1 MSDEIERLTA
11 EVLSSRK
18 YAQIEP
24 GLAARLVAEEL
35 AKGRKAKEVVKAVR
49 NKLHQVGGAY
59 LSGRMAY
66 QSWLDELNAANNPEE
81 FKQVCRMI
89 LGQHASTRERL
100 PVLDR
105 IYAEIFSLLPPIKS
119 VLDAACG
126 LNPLTIPWM
135 ALQPDARYYACDI
148 YADMVDFLNAYFALI
163 PQEGKAQLCDV
174 AAEPPSQ
181 AVDLAL
187 VLKAIPCLE
196 QIDKQAGARLLDGLN
211 ARYLAVSFPAKS
223 LGGRSKGMVENYS
236 ARFDELSAGR
246 GWKTLGRLAFETEL
260 VFVVKTNEI
269 PGRSSQLSN

>member
-1 MSDEIERLTA
+1 MIDQIERLTA

-35 AKGRKAKEVVKAVR
+35 AKGRKATEVVKAVR

-59 LSGRMAY
+59 LTGRMTY
-66 QSWLDELNAANNPEE
+66 QSWLDELKAARDPQE

-100 PVLDR
+100 PILEQ
-105 IYAEIFSLLPPIKS
+105 IYAELFKLLPPISS

-126 LNPLTIPWM
+126 LNPLSIPWM
-135 ALQPDARYYACDI
+135 PLNPEVAYTACDI
-148 YADMVDFLNAYFALI
+148 YADMIDFLNAYFALI
-163 PQEGKAQLCDV
+163 PQDGKAEVCDIT
-174 AAEPPSQ
+174 AGPPTRT
-181 AVDLAL
+181 ADLAL

-196 QIDKQAGARLLDGLN
+196 QIDRQAGARLLDGLN
-211 ARYLAVSFPAKS
+211 ARYLAVSFPVKS

-236 ARFDELSAGR
+236 ARFEELSAGR
-246 GWKTLGRLAFETEL
+246 GWKTLGRLEFETEL
-260 VFVVKTNEI
+260 MFVVKC
-269 PGRSSQLSN
+269 